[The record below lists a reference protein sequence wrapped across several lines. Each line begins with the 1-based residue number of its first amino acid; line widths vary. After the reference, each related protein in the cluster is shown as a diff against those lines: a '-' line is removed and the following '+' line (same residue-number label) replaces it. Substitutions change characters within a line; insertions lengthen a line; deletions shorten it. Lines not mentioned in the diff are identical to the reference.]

1 MPKTYNIKWSAKDA
15 KKLSGK
21 VRSFN
26 TKRTKLIKLVP
37 ELEDI
42 LPPRANVNELR
53 ESILTR
59 NDLNKVLAR
68 LDRFLIKGAE
78 DTITTEGGIVTT
90 KYQINELKIQQR
102 TINQIRAAKREKAD
116 PSTLRGT
123 MGSIK
128 KMNLRPKTLDIDKA
142 KKESWDNIVNTYEKQ
157 SMDKFYKEH
166 DELYKEN
173 YLIALE
179 KVYGSFA
186 GYKEV
191 EELVK
196 NLPANTVVDMYF
208 FDPNL
213 QMDFLYPIPGED
225 ASKDFEFYV
234 NSLND
239 YLASMKDE

>member
-1 MPKTYNIKWSAKDA
+1 MPKTYNIKWRAKDA
-15 KKLSGK
+15 KQLSGK
-21 VRSFN
+21 VRTFN
-26 TKRTKLIKLVP
+26 AKRTKLIKLVP

-42 LPPRANVNELR
+42 LPPKQNVKELR

-59 NDLNKVLAR
+59 NDFNKVLAR
-68 LDRFLIKGAE
+68 LDRFLVKGAE
-78 DTITTEGGIVTT
+78 DTITTEGGVVTT

-128 KMNLRPKTLDIDKA
+128 KMNLRPKTLNIDKA
-142 KKESWDNIVNTYEKQ
+142 QKESWDNIVNIYEKQ
-157 SMDKFYKEH
+157 SMDKYYKEH

-173 YLIALE
+173 YLKAL
-179 KVYGSFA
+179 KKTYGTFA
-186 GYKEV
+186 GY
-191 EELVK
+191 EEIRKLIES
-196 NLPANTVVDMYF
+196 LPPSTVVDMYF

-225 ASKDFEFYV
+225 VNKDFEFYV

-239 YLASMKDE
+239 YLDTMEAR